1 MTLDLL
7 SEYRKRAGLT
17 QKEVGDH
24 IGISSQAV
32 SKWENGQAEPDI
44 DTLYRL
50 AELYNTTV
58 DELVGRSSGGTNINK
73 EEKTKLS
80 AVKDFVSKYKKIIII
95 SAAAILALV
104 VAIIIIL
111 SVRAAHEEERLY
123 KNYEK
128 LEIGMTMKEVE
139 KVLGKADETEAKYFE
154 DVDGVSAGMAWA
166 TYGYINV
173 DFWYYRGEEYDKNVK
188 ADNEFDLEYEYL
200 PYYQLRVTFNAEG
213 KLVEAYFNT
222 ETEYFSLG
230 DYGAGEDKKIKSVEY
245 LDGAH
250 EEGENKE
257 NVKIFFEDGSAF
269 LGEVKFATN
278 YNGEEY
284 IDHPWGELVVDQK

>member
-95 SAAAILALV
+95 S
-104 VAIIIIL
+104 
-111 SVRAAHEEERLY
+111 
-123 KNYEK
+123 
-128 LEIGMTMKEVE
+128 
-139 KVLGKADETEAKYFE
+139 
-154 DVDGVSAGMAWA
+154 
-166 TYGYINV
+166 
-173 DFWYYRGEEYDKNVK
+173 
-188 ADNEFDLEYEYL
+188 
-200 PYYQLRVTFNAEG
+200 
-213 KLVEAYFNT
+213 
-222 ETEYFSLG
+222 
-230 DYGAGEDKKIKSVEY
+230 
-245 LDGAH
+245 
-250 EEGENKE
+250 
-257 NVKIFFEDGSAF
+257 IF
-269 LGEVKFATN
+269 
-278 YNGEEY
+278 
-284 IDHPWGELVVDQK
+284 